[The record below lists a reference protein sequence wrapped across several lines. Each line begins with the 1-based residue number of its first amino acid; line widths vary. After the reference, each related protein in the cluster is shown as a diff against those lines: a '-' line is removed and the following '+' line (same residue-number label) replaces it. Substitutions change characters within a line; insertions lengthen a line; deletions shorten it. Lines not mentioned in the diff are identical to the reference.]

1 MANTNSSAV
10 FFLGTR
16 AHYQTDQPRVWFIRA
31 EAVLGPQKIADE
43 AQFQIVVS
51 KLDTKTDWRNGDRRP
66 KTVATSSPYA
76 RSRTGEIPDDTLRIL
91 WQSHLTTSV
100 RAVLA
105 VSETKDMDNLATVAD
120 KIMEASQQPQISE
133 FSSPQP
139 IRRNSQQ
146 VLDPETY
153 DSGNTSTETLC
164 QNDEQLWKDQ
174 ENESP
179 NCNQSGWC
187 YGSDI
192 NVNFDTGVKKRL
204 NRHDEAVSDI
214 KPALL
219 NMSQESDLE
228 KDKPRRK
235 FLSFLSSL
243 TWRKRRSNVQY
254 LQHLENVL
262 TTCTYRES
270 CRCLDCQVS

>member
-1 MANTNSSAV
+1 MEICDQKPSQLLRRMRD
-10 FFLGTR
+10 LGR
-16 AHYQTDQPRVWFIRA
+16 EKYLTD
-31 EAVLGPQKIADE
+31 
-43 AQFQIVVS
+43 VS
-51 KLDTKTDWRNGDRRP
+51 
-66 KTVATSSPYA
+66 
-76 RSRTGEIPDDTLRIL
+76 TLRIL
-91 WQSHLTTSV
+91 WQSHLPTSV

-120 KIMEASQQPQISE
+120 KIMETSQQSQISE

-174 ENESP
+174 DNESP

-243 TWRKRRSNVQY
+243 GVRDGVTCSTCSTWR
-254 LQHLENVL
+254 
-262 TTCTYRES
+262 TF
-270 CRCLDCQVS
+270 

>member
-16 AHYQTDQPRVWFIRA
+16 AHY
-31 EAVLGPQKIADE
+31 
-43 AQFQIVVS
+43 
-51 KLDTKTDWRNGDRRP
+51 
-66 KTVATSSPYA
+66 
-76 RSRTGEIPDDTLRIL
+76 
-91 WQSHLTTSV
+91 
-100 RAVLA
+100 
-105 VSETKDMDNLATVAD
+105 
-120 KIMEASQQPQISE
+120 
-133 FSSPQP
+133 
-139 IRRNSQQ
+139 Q

-174 ENESP
+174 GNESP

-204 NRHDEAVSDI
+204 NRHDEATSDI
-214 KPALL
+214 DPALL

-243 TWRKRRSNVQY
+243 TRRKRQSNVQY

-270 CRCLDCQVS
+270 CRCLDCQSRYFEYDSEPEDVSEDDEMYAYSYSVQDQSEVMADDDSNEELFLSYNEDNTSTDLLIDDPETMTTVSSSSEEPEEKRTELEVAASTSAVLNVLLFHPACIVQ